1 MMDHPST
8 TRRNI
13 EEKKLTTEKWDD
25 INQLSVQLKKQQEIN
40 TRLFEMLLEEIRGMR
55 SDAKRVA
62 DFLETSNEQNKRFN

>member
-1 MMDHPST
+1 M
-8 TRRNI
+8 
-13 EEKKLTTEKWDD
+13 TTERWND